1 MLAYTCFINANS
13 AYYRHALDY
22 FDEFIVKDNEDIVL
36 LDVEFKTNNL
46 IRYRLKLATYNT
58 DIDADYI
65 LYEYSIKDLYIE
77 DRLFK
82 TKEELLK
89 NL

>member
-1 MLAYTCFINANS
+1 MKIETKYDIGDEVWTILYENG
-13 AYYRHALDY
+13 Y
-22 FDEFIVKDNEDIVL
+22 FETAKCRITSI
-36 LDVEFKTNNL
+36 EFKANDF
-46 IRYRLKLATYNT
+46 IRYRLKLATGNT

-65 LYEYSIKDLYIE
+65 LGEYNIKDLYIE

>member
-1 MLAYTCFINANS
+1 MTIETKYNIGDEVWTILYENG
-13 AYYRHALDY
+13 Y
-22 FDEFIVKDNEDIVL
+22 FEAAKCRITSI
-36 LDVEFKTNNL
+36 EFKTNNL

>member
-1 MLAYTCFINANS
+1 MTIETKYNIGDEVWTIIYENG
-13 AYYRHALDY
+13 Y
-22 FDEFIVKDNEDIVL
+22 FETAKCQITSI
-36 LDVEFKTNNL
+36 EFKTNNC
-46 IRYRLKLATYNT
+46 IRYRLKLATDNT

-65 LYEYSIKDLYIE
+65 LGEYNIKDLYIE
-77 DRLFK
+77 NRLFK